1 MGIPLIFLLLI
12 LVGIALLFIGV
23 WNSFMRKKNRV
34 YNASASLDATLKKRY
49 DLIPN
54 LTEVVKGYAAYEQ
67 AVLESVL
74 RARNE
79 ALRARTI
86 EEKEHADGKIA
97 KGIEEIFVIAEKYP
111 NLKADRQFRF
121 LQASLNEIEEQISA
135 ARRAYNATV
144 LEINT
149 AIAVFPLNLFAKLYR
164 ITAFPFFSATESEKR
179 TPMV

>member
-97 KGIEEIFVIAEKYP
+97 KGIEEIFVIAKYP